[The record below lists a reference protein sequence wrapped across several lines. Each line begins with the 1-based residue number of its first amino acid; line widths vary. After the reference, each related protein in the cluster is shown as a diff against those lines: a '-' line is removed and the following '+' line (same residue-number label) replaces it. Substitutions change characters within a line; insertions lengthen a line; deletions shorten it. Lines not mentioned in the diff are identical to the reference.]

1 MDIHMYNV
9 KALPSRERLFDV
21 CCDQAPQRV
30 VGIDWDNLT
39 VSGPVTDTLGIDRD
53 NLTVSAPVT
62 NTLGIDRDNL
72 TVSASVTN
80 TQYKHI
86 CVYTLMAPP
95 GNK

>member
-1 MDIHMYNV
+1 MHVDIHMYNV

-62 NTLGIDRDNL
+62 NT
-72 TVSASVTN
+72 
-80 TQYKHI
+80 QYKYVCTH
-86 CVYTLMAPP
+86 
-95 GNK
+95 G